1 MSDSL
6 YQSTGGALKLKGVGD
21 FGKKSKKKKKKKN
34 TAKAYLELVSKESEP
49 KVKTITDN
57 RTPAQKAFDRVK
69 EKRQEERILEKAQKK
84 HKDHVEEFN
93 RKLDQLTEHFDIPKV
108 SWTK

>member
-1 MSDSL
+1 MSDSP
-6 YQSTGGALKLKGVGD
+6 YQSAGGALKLKGIGHV
-21 FGKKSKKKKKKKN
+21 GKKSKKKKKSTKK
-34 TAKAYLELVSKESEP
+34 YLEKISTDPEQ
-49 KVKTITDN
+49 ITNGSSLQDN
-57 RTPAQKAFDRVK
+57 RTPAQKAFDRVRD
-69 EKRQEERILEKAQKK
+69 KRQEEKILEKAQKK